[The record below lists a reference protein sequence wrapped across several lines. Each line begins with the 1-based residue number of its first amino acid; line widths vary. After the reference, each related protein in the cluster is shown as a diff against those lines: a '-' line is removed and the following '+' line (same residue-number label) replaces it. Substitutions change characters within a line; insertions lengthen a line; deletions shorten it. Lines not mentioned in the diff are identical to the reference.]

1 MVADRLHAELLR
13 PCTGFLPAVIVF
25 ADMPEPNVW
34 IPRGHGFGTIPKLAD
49 RNSCGSFIEGRVIV
63 TFLGQSDRTGKEI
76 PVHTP
81 QTHIRTVKV
90 SGYKS
95 LRNAQIEL
103 TSLNVLIGANG
114 SGKSNFA
121 SLFEFLAASL
131 DAELDGYVGRTGGPD
146 SILFQGAKTT
156 DEIAAAVTVST
167 VAGTG
172 TLHQRCA
179 FKPPDSLFYSGN
191 HAGRPTNVDRSDELA
206 IDDLCSVIK
215 HDGAGHPGHLIYES
229 LKSRTFRLHLRDT
242 SLNSPI
248 RTECYIED
256 NQRLYSNGGN
266 LAAML
271 YLIKQTEPKV
281 FERIRSTIRRVVPGF
296 DEFVLEPKR
305 LNPKNILLNWK
316 QTGSDY
322 ILGPHQISD
331 GSLRSMALVTLL
343 LQSGSGLPDLIVLDE
358 PELGLH
364 PHAASMIAGLIRAAS
379 VRSQVV
385 VCTQSPTFV
394 DEFSPEEVIVAE
406 TRDRESQFRR
416 LDPESLRSWLEDYSL
431 GELWQKNV
439 IGGGPV

>member
-1 MVADRLHAELLR
+1 M
-13 PCTGFLPAVIVF
+13 
-25 ADMPEPNVW
+25 
-34 IPRGHGFGTIPKLAD
+34 
-49 RNSCGSFIEGRVIV
+49 
-63 TFLGQSDRTGKEI
+63 
-76 PVHTP
+76 HTP
-81 QTHIRTVKV
+81 GTHIRTVKV

-95 LRNAQIEL
+95 LRNAEIQL
-103 TSLNVLIGANG
+103 TSLNVLIGPNG
-114 SGKSNFA
+114 AGKSNFA

-131 DAELDGYVGRTGGPD
+131 DGRLDGYVGRNGGPN

-156 DEIAAAVTVST
+156 DELAVAVTVST
-167 VAGTG
+167 KSTDSTAAGTG

-191 HAGRPTNVDRSDELA
+191 HARRPTNADRSDELV
-206 IDDLCSVIK
+206 IDELCSVIK
-215 HDGAGHPGHLIYES
+215 HDGAGHPGQLIYES
-229 LKSRTFRLHLRDT
+229 LKSRTFRLHLLDT
-242 SLNSPI
+242 SLDSPI

-256 NQRLYSNGGN
+256 NGRLHSNGGN

-271 YLIKQTEPKV
+271 YLVKHTQPKV
-281 FERIRSTIRRVVPGF
+281 FERIRSTIRKVVPGF
-296 DEFVLEPKR
+296 DDFVLEPKR
-305 LNPKNILLNWK
+305 LNPRNILLNWK

-322 ILGPHQISD
+322 LLGPHQISD

-343 LQSGSGLPDLIVLDE
+343 LQQGSDPPDLIVLDE

-379 VRSQVV
+379 VRSQVI

-394 DEFSPEEVIVAE
+394 DEFLPEEVIVAD
-406 TRDRESQFRR
+406 TRDRESRFRR
-416 LDPESLRSWLEDYSL
+416 LDPESLKGWLEEYSL

>member
-1 MVADRLHAELLR
+1 M
-13 PCTGFLPAVIVF
+13 
-25 ADMPEPNVW
+25 
-34 IPRGHGFGTIPKLAD
+34 
-49 RNSCGSFIEGRVIV
+49 
-63 TFLGQSDRTGKEI
+63 
-76 PVHTP
+76 HTP
-81 QTHIRTVKV
+81 QKTTIRTVKV

-95 LRNAQIEL
+95 LRQSEIEL

-114 SGKSNFA
+114 AGKSNFA
-121 SLFEFLAASL
+121 SLFDFLAASL
-131 DAELDGYVGRTGGPD
+131 DAKMDGYVGRNGGPN
-146 SILFQGAKTT
+146 SILFQGARAT
-156 DEIAAAVTVST
+156 DELAVALTIST
-167 VAGTG
+167 AAGTG
-172 TLHQRCA
+172 TLHQRFA

-191 HAGRPTNVDRSDELA
+191 HAQRATNGERNDELV
-206 IDDLCSVIK
+206 IDDLCSVIQ
-215 HDGAGHPGHLIYES
+215 HDGAGHAGMLIYES
-229 LKSRTFRLHLRDT
+229 LKSRTFRLHLLDT

-256 NQRLYSNGGN
+256 NQRLHANGGN

-271 YLIKQTEPKV
+271 YLFRQTKPKV
-281 FERIRSTIRRVVPGF
+281 FERMRWTIRKIVPGF
-296 DEFVLEPKR
+296 DDFVLEPKR
-305 LNPKNILLNWK
+305 LNPRNILLNWK

-343 LQSGSGLPDLIVLDE
+343 LQEGSGLPDLIVLDE

-364 PHAASMIAGLIRAAS
+364 PHAASMVAGLIRAAS
-379 VRSQVV
+379 VKSQVI

-394 DEFSPEEVIVAE
+394 DEFLPEEVIVAE

-416 LDPESLRSWLEDYSL
+416 LDPDSLKSWLEEYSL

>member
-1 MVADRLHAELLR
+1 M
-13 PCTGFLPAVIVF
+13 
-25 ADMPEPNVW
+25 
-34 IPRGHGFGTIPKLAD
+34 
-49 RNSCGSFIEGRVIV
+49 
-63 TFLGQSDRTGKEI
+63 
-76 PVHTP
+76 HTP
-81 QTHIRTVKV
+81 RTYIRTVKV

-95 LRNAQIEL
+95 LRNAEVEL

-114 SGKSNFA
+114 AGKSNFA

-131 DAELDGYVGRTGGPD
+131 DAQLDRYVGRYGGPS
-146 SILFQGAKTT
+146 SILFQGPKTT
-156 DEIAAAVTVST
+156 DELAVAVTVST

-172 TLHQRCA
+172 TLYQRCA

-191 HAGRPTNVDRSDELA
+191 HAGRPTNVDRSDELI
-206 IDDLCSVIK
+206 IDNLCSVIK
-215 HDGAGHPGHLIYES
+215 HDGAGHPGQLVYES
-229 LKSRTFRLHLRDT
+229 LKSRTFRLHLLDT

-248 RTECYIED
+248 RTECYIDD
-256 NQRLYSNGGN
+256 NQRLHSNGGN

-271 YLIKQTEPKV
+271 YLFKHTQPQIFK
-281 FERIRSTIRRVVPGF
+281 RILSTIRKVVPGF
-296 DEFVLEPKR
+296 DDFVLEPKR
-305 LNPKNILLNWK
+305 LNPKNILLNWQQK
-316 QTGSDY
+316 GSDY

-343 LQSGSGLPDLIVLDE
+343 CQQVSGQPDLIVLDE

-379 VRSQVV
+379 VKSQVV

-394 DEFSPEEVIVAE
+394 DEFLPEEVIVAE
-406 TRDRESQFRR
+406 TRDRESQLRR
-416 LDPESLRSWLEDYSL
+416 LEPESLKSWLEEYSL

>member
-1 MVADRLHAELLR
+1 MK
-13 PCTGFLPAVIVF
+13 T
-25 ADMPEPNVW
+25 
-34 IPRGHGFGTIPKLAD
+34 PK
-49 RNSCGSFIEGRVIV
+49 
-63 TFLGQSDRTGKEI
+63 
-76 PVHTP
+76 P
-81 QTHIRTVKV
+81 QIRTVKV

-95 LRNAQIEL
+95 LRQAEVEL
-103 TSLNVLIGANG
+103 APLNVLIGANG
-114 SGKSNFA
+114 AGKSNFA

-131 DAELDGYVGRTGGPD
+131 DAKLDGYVGRSGGPN

-156 DEIAAAVTVST
+156 DELAVAVTVNT

-179 FKPPDSLFYSGN
+179 FKPPDGLFYSGN
-191 HAGRPTNVDRSDELA
+191 HAALPTNIDRSDEMV
-206 IDDLCSVIK
+206 IDDMCSIIK
-215 HDGAGHPGHLIYES
+215 QDGAGHPGQLIYES
-229 LKSRTFRLHLRDT
+229 LKGGAFRLHLLDT

-256 NQRLYSNGGN
+256 NQRLRGDGGN

-271 YLIKQTEPKV
+271 FLFKQTKPKV
-281 FERIRSTIRRVVPGF
+281 FERIRSTVRKVLPGF
-296 DEFVLEPKR
+296 DDFVLEPKR
-305 LNPKNILLNWK
+305 INPKNILLNWR

-343 LQSGSGLPDLIVLDE
+343 LQSGSDLPDLIVLDE

-379 VRSQVV
+379 VKTQVV

-394 DEFSPEEVIVAE
+394 DEFLPEEVIVAE
-406 TRDRESQFRR
+406 TRNRESQFHR
-416 LDPESLRSWLEDYSL
+416 LEPDSLQSWLEEYSL